1 MNEDPHKS
9 WSNFIFIILT
19 GHQLPNFNQTF
30 RHFKILTKPSFRIS
44 TKIKLHNLNQAS
56 AAKYWSNF
64 SFKILPELQLQNL
77 YQTLYSKSEQSLG
90 LAFSQARVRSI
101 KSFTNILFLVDSIK
115 ERWFCFGTNW
125 WERPNIHKYCWG
137 ANSSDTVSDVL
148 DKCVGAMEC
157 L

>member
-1 MNEDPHKS
+1 MNEDRHKS

-101 KSFTNILFLVDSIK
+101 KSFTNVLFLVDIIK
-115 ERWFCFGTNW
+115 DFVLVQIGGRYPIFTNAAGEQIRMSQSPMFW
-125 WERPNIHKYCWG
+125 I
-137 ANSSDTVSDVL
+137 SV
-148 DKCVGAMEC
+148 
-157 L
+157 